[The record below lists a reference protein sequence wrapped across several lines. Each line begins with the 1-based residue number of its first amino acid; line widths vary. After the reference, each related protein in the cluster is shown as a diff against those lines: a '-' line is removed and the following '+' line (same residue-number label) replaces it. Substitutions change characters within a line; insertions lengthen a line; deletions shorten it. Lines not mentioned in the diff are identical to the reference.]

1 MADQVFIIRTKK
13 KMLKAGKPT
22 CHVSTC
28 NREDCKTSGVC
39 QIAVE
44 NKRTLLQNKA
54 LHKYLSLLATALN
67 EAGWDMKRTLKPGI
81 EIPWTEEMVKTHLWK
96 SVQEV
101 MLAKESTTE
110 LTTKE
115 VNDVY
120 EVVDRHL
127 SQTTG
132 VHVEFPKDEE
142 KPR

>member
-1 MADQVFIIRTKK
+1 
-13 KMLKAGKPT
+13 MLKAGKNI

-39 QIAVE
+39 QIVVE

-54 LHKYLSLLATALN
+54 LHKYFSLLATALN
-67 EAGWDMKRTLKPGI
+67 EAGWDMKKTLKPGI

-101 MLAKESTTE
+101 MLDKESTTE

-115 VNDVY
+115 VNEVY
-120 EVVDRHL
+120 EIVDRHI

-142 KPR
+142 KP